1 MDFLKKIF
9 RKRKKEREEKPERKL
24 KVVWISSYLPR
35 SCGIAY
41 YSEDYI
47 RALKKIEKNLDV
59 PIISHSDALEA
70 TYPII
75 SLGDR
80 SWHGKVVEAVKYI
93 NPDIVHIQHEYG
105 LYETF
110 HDKNQR
116 LLTLLKELKD
126 AEFPTV
132 MTYHSVYSQLTPA
145 QAQFISES
153 LKLLNLGIFHCQY
166 QLDDLPSN
174 INWEPE
180 NVEIIPHGSDEEIK
194 LDKEECKKRFGYGGK
209 NVVGLAGL
217 ASGRKGF
224 DRVIKRWPEISR
236 KIENAILV
244 AEVKPQPTEES
255 INYISQLSYLV
266 AKNEQKASIELI
278 IRDYTREEFLEKL
291 RSFDI
296 LAMPYLSESQSGV
309 LAHGFATGTPAV
321 VRDIEGLGYEIKQSG
336 AGIAAKDDEEIFQSI
351 IELMNNPEERA
362 KMEEKAHS
370 YVKDYCG
377 WNRVAK
383 RTLSL
388 YDQILLQE
396 SS

>member
-9 RKRKKEREEKPERKL
+9 RRKREEKPERKL
-24 KVVWISSYLPR
+24 KVAWISSYFPR

-47 RALKKIEKNLDV
+47 QALKKIKKNLEV
-59 PIISHSDALEA
+59 SIISHSDALEA

-75 SLGDR
+75 SLTDR

-93 NPDIVHIQHEYG
+93 NPDIIHIQHEYG

-110 HDKNQR
+110 QDKNQR

-126 AEFPTV
+126 SKFPTV
-132 MTYHSVYSQLTPA
+132 MTYHSLYSQLTPA
-145 QAQFISES
+145 QAQFVSKS
-153 LKLLNLGIFHCQY
+153 LRLLNVGIFHCQY
-166 QLDDLPSN
+166 QLDDLPTN
-174 INWEPE
+174 IDWEPE
-180 NVEIIPHGSDEEIK
+180 NVEIIPHGSDEKIE
-194 LDKEECKKRFGYGGK
+194 LDREECKNRFGYEGK
-209 NVVGLAGL
+209 NVVGMMGL

-236 KIENAILV
+236 KVENAILV
-244 AEVKPQPTEES
+244 LEVKPQPTEES
-255 INYISQLSYLV
+255 INYISQISYLV
-266 AKNEQKASIELI
+266 AKNEQKGSIELI

-296 LAMPYLSESQSGV
+296 LVLPYLSESQSGV
-309 LAHGFATGTPAV
+309 LAHSFAAGTPAV
-321 VRDIEGLGYEIKQSG
+321 VRDIEGLGYEIKRSG
-336 AGIAAKDDEEIFQSI
+336 AGIAARDDEEICQGI
-351 IELMNNPEERA
+351 IKLMNDPEERA

-377 WNRVAK
+377 WSKVAK

-388 YDQILLQE
+388 YNQILKTNP
-396 SS
+396 